1 MNRLRRCPKEL
12 KGHEDLAA
20 SKTTTLA
27 TEKQTQEAVEGPLN
41 SLLPE
46 SDDITETTQKL
57 KEIKP

>member
-27 TEKQTQEAVEGPLN
+27 TEKEAVEGPLN